1 MLVHQAPCSLLGR
14 PIVAARLIEVQ
25 DLSPSHDCLSILH
38 GESCPLNDQ
47 CRLPGQGFSVD
58 SLELA
63 IANAVLSIE
72 ECQAVLRDLRSVP
85 IPKQLNALHDRV
97 S

>member
-38 GESCPLNDQ
+38 GKSCPLHDQ
-47 CRLPGQGFSVD
+47 CRLSSQGFSVD
-58 SLELA
+58 PLELT
-63 IANAVLSIE
+63 IANAILSVE
-72 ECQAVLRDLRSVP
+72 ECENVLGDLRPVP
-85 IPKQLNALHDRV
+85 VLEQLHALHDRV